1 VGLLKKKMKKIYIFD
16 FDGTLVDSMPFWAEK
31 MLNILKSANVSY
43 PDDIITTIATMG
55 DAGSAKYFRE
65 VLGVKYTEKEMFDMM
80 DKYGIPKYRDEIM
93 LKDGVKEALLALKAD
108 GNSLNVLTASP
119 HKMLDPCLKRNG
131 IYELFDNVWSTD
143 DFGLAKT
150 NVEIYR
156 LAVSKTGGKVSDALF
171 FDDNLGALKT
181 AKKAGLYTVGVFDET
196 GKPFMEDIIKTAD
209 KFIYSFN
216 DI

>member
-1 VGLLKKKMKKIYIFD
+1 MKKVYIFD

-43 PDDIITTIATMG
+43 PDDIIATIATMG

-80 DKYGIPKYRDEIM
+80 DKYGIPKYRDEII
-93 LKDGVKEALLALKAD
+93 LKDGVKEALNALKGA
-108 GNSLNVLTASP
+108 GHSLNVLTASP

-131 IYELFDNVWSTD
+131 IYHLFDNVWSTD
-143 DFGLAKT
+143 DFGLTKT
-150 NVEIYR
+150 NTEIYR
-156 LAVSKTGGKVSDALF
+156 LSVEKAGGDISNALF

-181 AKKAGLYTVGVFDET
+181 AKQAGLYTVGVFDET
-196 GKPFMEDIIKTAD
+196 GKPFTDNIIKTAD
-209 KFIYSFN
+209 RFIYSFRELLV
-216 DI
+216 